1 MPSHNQVETLF
12 RQLDLVPRVGER
24 RESELCVMSLVA
36 LLAGERH
43 TDRPATACP
52 VIACYA
58 IKINDTVDCDTRQG
72 LKLLAT
78 RIMGTNDGRCEER
91 AWLLAR
97 VCVNEVFAYLMEDIG
112 APPTVIVDLPR
123 MPLAVD
129 SSFDF
134 KKLSNDLRNVGRHYG
149 MDRSRLADFRYLLR
163 ACGRGSPEFVASAAA
178 VTLVDCAR
186 LSAVPPE
193 DNRYWDIAVGMFDR
207 LCDVGLGE
215 RVPGRVAEESLM
227 TLGAQARAETVFRPI
242 LVWLYNGLRKLPKP
256 A

>member
-1 MPSHNQVETLF
+1 MPGHKQVETLF

-52 VIACYA
+52 VIASYA
-58 IKINDTVDCDTRQG
+58 IKINDTLDCDARQG

-78 RIMGTNDGRCEER
+78 RIMGTNDGRHAER

-97 VCVNEVFAYLMEDIG
+97 VCVNEIFAYLMEDIG
-112 APPTVIVDLPR
+112 APASVIADLPR
-123 MPLAVD
+123 MPLKID

-134 KKLSNDLRNVGRHYG
+134 KQLSDDLQIVGRHYG

-163 ACGRGSPEFVASAAA
+163 ACRRGSTEFVASAAA
-178 VTLVDCAR
+178 VTIVDCAR
-186 LSAVPPE
+186 LSDIPLE
-193 DNRYWDIAVGMFDR
+193 ENRYWDIAVGMFDR
-207 LCDVGLGE
+207 LCDIGLGE
-215 RVPGRVAEESLM
+215 RVPGRVMEESLM
-227 TLGAQARAETVFRPI
+227 TIGAQARAQTTLGLL
-242 LVWLYNGLRKLPKP
+242 LVWV
-256 A
+256 

>member
-1 MPSHNQVETLF
+1 MPGHKQVETLF

-52 VIACYA
+52 VIASYA
-58 IKINDTVDCDTRQG
+58 IKINDTLDCDARQG

-78 RIMGTNDGRCEER
+78 RIMGTNDGRHAER

-97 VCVNEVFAYLMEDIG
+97 VCVNEIFAYLMEDIG
-112 APPTVIVDLPR
+112 APASVIADLPR
-123 MPLAVD
+123 MPLKID

-134 KKLSNDLRNVGRHYG
+134 KQLSDDLQIVGRHYG

-163 ACGRGSPEFVASAAA
+163 ACRRGSTEFVASAAA
-178 VTLVDCAR
+178 VTIVDCAR
-186 LSAVPPE
+186 LSDIPLE
-193 DNRYWDIAVGMFDR
+193 ENRYWDIAVGMFDQ
-207 LCDVGLGE
+207 LCDIGLGE
-215 RVPGRVAEESLM
+215 RVPGRVMEESLM
-227 TLGAQARAETVFRPI
+227 TIGAQARAQTTLGLL
-242 LVWLYNGLRKLPKP
+242 LVWLYNGIRKLPKT

>member
-1 MPSHNQVETLF
+1 MPGHKQVETLF

-43 TDRPATACP
+43 SDRPATACP
-52 VIACYA
+52 VIATYA
-58 IKINDTVDCDTRQG
+58 IKINDTLDCDARQG

-78 RIMGTNDGRCEER
+78 RIMGTNDGRHAER

-112 APPTVIVDLPR
+112 APSSVIADLPR
-123 MPLAVD
+123 MPLEID

-134 KKLSNDLRNVGRHYG
+134 RELSSDLQEIGRHYG
-149 MDRSRLADFRYLLR
+149 MERSRLVDFRYLLR
-163 ACGRGSPEFVASAAA
+163 ACHRGSTEFVASAAA
-178 VTLVDCAR
+178 VTIVDCAR
-186 LSAVPPE
+186 LSGLPLE
-193 DNRYWDIAVGMFDR
+193 ENRYWDTAVGLFDR

-215 RVPGRVAEESLM
+215 RVPGRVMEESLM
-227 TLGAQARAETVFRPI
+227 TIGARARAEFAFKPL
-242 LVWLYNGLRKLPKP
+242 LVWMANGLRKLPKT

>member
-1 MPSHNQVETLF
+1 MPGHRQVETLF

-52 VIACYA
+52 VIASYA
-58 IKINDTVDCDTRQG
+58 IKINDTLDCDTRQG

-78 RIMGTNDGRCEER
+78 RIMGTNDGRHAER

-97 VCVNEVFAYLMEDIG
+97 VCVNEVFVYLMEDIG
-112 APPTVIVDLPR
+112 APATVIADLPR
-123 MPLAVD
+123 MPLEID

-134 KKLSNDLRNVGRHYG
+134 KQLSSELQLVGRHYG
-149 MDRSRLADFRYLLR
+149 MERSRLADFRYLLR
-163 ACGRGSPEFVASAAA
+163 ACNRGSTEFVASAAA
-178 VTLVDCAR
+178 VTIVDCAR
-186 LSAVPPE
+186 LSEIPLE
-193 DNRYWDIAVGMFDR
+193 DNRYWDIGVGMFDR
-207 LCDVGLGE
+207 LCDVGLNE
-215 RVPGRVAEESLM
+215 RVPGRVMEESLM
-227 TLGAQARAETVFRPI
+227 TMGAQARAEFAFKPL
-242 LVWLYNGLRKLPKP
+242 LVWLVNGLRKLPKP

>member
-1 MPSHNQVETLF
+1 MPGHRQVETLF

-52 VIACYA
+52 VIASYA
-58 IKINDTVDCDTRQG
+58 IKINDTLDCDTRQG

-78 RIMGTNDGRCEER
+78 RIMGTNDGRHAER

-97 VCVNEVFAYLMEDIG
+97 VCVNEVFSYLMEDTG
-112 APPTVIVDLPR
+112 APATVIADLPR
-123 MPLAVD
+123 MPLDID

-134 KKLSNDLRNVGRHYG
+134 KKLSNDLQMVGRHYG
-149 MDRSRLADFRYLLR
+149 VERSRLADFRYLLR
-163 ACGRGSPEFVASAAA
+163 ACVRGSTEFVAAAAA
-178 VTLVDCAR
+178 VTIVDCAR
-186 LSAVPPE
+186 LSGGSIE
-193 DNRYWDIAVGMFDR
+193 DNRYWDIGINLFDR
-207 LCDVGLGE
+207 LCDVGLSE
-215 RVPGRVAEESLM
+215 RVPGRVMEESLM
-227 TLGAQARAETVFRPI
+227 TIGARSRAEFVFKPV
-242 LVWLYNGLRKLPKP
+242 LVWLINGLRKLPKT

>member
-1 MPSHNQVETLF
+1 MPGHKQVETLF

-52 VIACYA
+52 VIASYA
-58 IKINDTVDCDTRQG
+58 IKINDTLDCDARQG

-78 RIMGTNDGRCEER
+78 RIMGTNDGRHAER

-97 VCVNEVFAYLMEDIG
+97 VCVNEIFAYLMEDIG
-112 APPTVIVDLPR
+112 APASVIADLPR
-123 MPLAVD
+123 MPLKID

-134 KKLSNDLRNVGRHYG
+134 KQLSDDLQIVGRHYG
-149 MDRSRLADFRYLLR
+149 MDRSQLADFRYLLR
-163 ACGRGSPEFVASAAA
+163 ACRRGSTEFVASAAA
-178 VTLVDCAR
+178 VTIVDCAR
-186 LSAVPPE
+186 LSDIPLE
-193 DNRYWDIAVGMFDR
+193 ENRYWDIAVGMFDR
-207 LCDVGLGE
+207 LCDIGLGE
-215 RVPGRVAEESLM
+215 RVPGRVMEESLM
-227 TLGAQARAETVFRPI
+227 TIGAQARAQTTLGLL
-242 LVWLYNGLRKLPKP
+242 LVWLYNGIRKLPKT